1 MYCKNCNAPI
11 NDGDTVCTNC
21 NAPVA
26 PTAND
31 AAENPA
37 PQKLPENS
45 SKDNKKIILWVAI
58 TVCCLLILIIAL
70 LLIFKKSEPAGPSG
84 QTTENTVVITTEP
97 VTQPM
102 HFGNSQQNVMND
114 GLSVTD
120 GEYTF
125 FTVKNIDYGKAA
137 ENQND
142 KSVVY
147 RMKADGS
154 ERTPILNVDAIGL
167 NLVDGFIYYTD
178 LKNNQFCKADYN
190 GGNATVIYPQALHSP
205 LVTKEY
211 IYYID
216 RNQYS
221 LRRMNIDG
229 TNDIKLIEDSVD
241 TYFIMNHEIYY
252 KINESDAF
260 LNKCTLDGTNPQRLD
275 ANVPGNPVITED
287 TIYCTNKT
295 NMVYKASLDGA
306 QEVMLFDG
314 QANGGL
320 SMDESGYIYFS
331 NISTEKSYIHKV
343 KTDGTGSVQI
353 CAERGAKYITVCGDY
368 LFCMDDDEYS
378 FMLKTDGT
386 GYELLSAPRN
396 MESDEYFKS
405 VLKKSNT
412 DIEDEEILS
421 VDCADFDGDGTK
433 EAYAF
438 VGRLNQS
445 DGYYNGELWFITKD
459 SATKFV
465 DKDKYS
471 KINQIISFGKKSCVV
486 LESYSESDDSVSYVY
501 GAEGGS
507 ATELRISGKG
517 KNIHVDENGTL
528 LIYHT
533 AYDSSVNDSG
543 KTVKP
548 YYYFYSGDNFCEFGG
563 IELTVPQ
570 LKDINGGLSII
581 QNISIEGKQ
590 ITGIYY
596 RDNGIININVTDG
609 EWREYYNA
617 RYISGSLM
625 IVEKGEGAY
634 TASLTPKFAI
644 TPTAVN
650 LYNSAVMPTQSQTLP
665 TTVNP

>member
-11 NDGDTVCTNC
+11 NDGDAVCQNC
-21 NAPVA
+21 NTPVA
-26 PTAND
+26 PITNQV
-31 AAENPA
+31 AENPA
-37 PQKLPENS
+37 LQTNKNGTP
-45 SKDNKKIILWVAI
+45 DNKKIIMWVAI
-58 TVCCLLILIIAL
+58 TVCCLLVLIIAL
-70 LLIFKKSEPAGPSG
+70 ILILRKPETTPSG
-84 QTTENTVVITTEP
+84 QTTQNTIVITTEP
-97 VTQPM
+97 ISEPM

-114 GLSVTD
+114 GLAVTD

-125 FTVKNIDYGKAA
+125 FTVKNIDYSKAA

-142 KSVVY
+142 KSAVY

-178 LKNNQFCKADYN
+178 LKNNRFCKADYN
-190 GGNATVIYPQALHSP
+190 GGNIAVIYPQALHSP

-241 TYFIMNHEIYY
+241 TYFIINDEIYY

-260 LNKCTLDGTNPQRLD
+260 LNKCTLDGKNPQRLD

-295 NMVYKASLDGA
+295 NMVYKASIDGA

-320 SMDESGYIYFS
+320 SMDQSGYLYFS

-343 KTDGTGSVQI
+343 KTDGTGSLQI
-353 CAERGAKYITVCGDY
+353 SAERGAKYINVCGDY

-405 VLKKSNT
+405 VLKKKNA
-412 DIEDEEILS
+412 DIKDEEILS
-421 VDCADFDGDGTK
+421 IDCADFDGDSTK

-438 VGRLNQS
+438 VGRFNQT
-445 DGYYNGELWFITKD
+445 DGYYNGELWFVTKEN
-459 SATKFV
+459 ATKFV
-465 DKDKYS
+465 DKAKYS
-471 KINQIISFGKKSCVV
+471 KINQVISFGKKSCVV

-507 ATELRISGKG
+507 ASELRISGKG

-563 IELTVPQ
+563 MELTVPQ
-570 LKDINGGLSII
+570 LKEINGGLNII
-581 QNISIEGKQ
+581 QNISIERKR

-617 RYISGSLM
+617 RYISGSLV
-625 IVEKGEGAY
+625 IVEKGEGEY
-634 TASLTPKFAI
+634 SASLTPKYAI
-644 TPTAVN
+644 TPTSVN
-650 LYNSAVMPTQSQTLP
+650 LYNSAVATTEPTAP
-665 TTVNP
+665 ITTVNP